1 MMELRKKIFIIIGVS
16 ILVIV
21 IAGLLYWYFS
31 NKPKKIDSTTS
42 GTTKDG
48 VTANVVMPSDFGPD
62 GVMLPEIKRTPD
74 EVYAKQ
80 VARIFTENFGSYSNQ
95 NGNSNIDNVLSMS
108 TNAMQKWLLAQKKPV
123 SGDYVGQT
131 TLVVASRIDMI
142 DVSSATVTVDTQ
154 QTTTNSTGESVSQ
167 RSGRVDLLLQDND
180 WKVDGFYWEK

>member
-1 MMELRKKIFIIIGVS
+1 MELRKKIFVIIGMS

-31 NKPKKIDSTTS
+31 NKPKTTSTTMS

-48 VTANVVMPSDFGPD
+48 VTANVVMPADFGPD

-95 NGNSNIDNVLSMS
+95 NGNSNIDNVLPMS
-108 TNAMQKWLLAQKKPV
+108 TDVMRKWLLVQKKPV
-123 SGDYVGQT
+123 SGDYAGQT
-131 TLVVASRIDMI
+131 TLVVASRIDKI
-142 DVSSATVTVDTQ
+142 DASSASVIVDTQ
-154 QTTTNSTGESVSQ
+154 QTITNSTGESVTQ